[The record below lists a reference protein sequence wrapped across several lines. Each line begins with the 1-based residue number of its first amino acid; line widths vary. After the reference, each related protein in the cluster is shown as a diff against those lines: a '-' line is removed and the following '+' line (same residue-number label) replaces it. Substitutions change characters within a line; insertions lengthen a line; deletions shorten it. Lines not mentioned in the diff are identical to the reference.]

1 MCCHFAAS
9 ECEYVPVEGTV
20 QELVA
25 KEIMSYAH
33 KKFPFVTDYQSI
45 WRNKATLIC
54 GKEFENKL

>member
-9 ECEYVPVEGTV
+9 ECQYIPIEGTV

-33 KKFPFVTDYQSI
+33 RISGGITDYHTL
-45 WRNKATLIC
+45 WRLKAALVN
-54 GKEFENKL
+54 GK